1 VGELTSRQTERSLQI
16 REQDLSVS
24 VRLDGFEHLLVNN
37 NLIRFALG
45 RWLVTLLLLGEDV
58 AFSLLQALFA
68 DPAEVGIID
77 IGGNLNLFNVQ
88 LGAGGD
94 NVVLVDTT
102 NWNSVDLVWTSDEE
116 KTRFQGFQED
126 DPLSTVN
133 TSQQNENGSGGQR
146 LADFGGTNSLDY
158 LALLPQP

>member
-1 VGELTSRQTERSLQI
+1 MLKSRLY
-16 REQDLSVS
+16 
-24 VRLDGFEHLLVNN
+24 
-37 NLIRFALG
+37 
-45 RWLVTLLLLGEDV
+45 LLLLGEDI

-102 NWNSVDLVWTSDEE
+102 NWNSVDLVWT
-116 KTRFQGFQED
+116 
-126 DPLSTVN
+126 
-133 TSQQNENGSGGQR
+133 
-146 LADFGGTNSLDY
+146 
-158 LALLPQP
+158 